1 MTKRILVLSGSP
13 KENSF
18 SNRLAEVYTD
28 AAKHNH
34 DVRIH
39 RIADM
44 AFDPDLDTG
53 YGRDKHLEPDLAA
66 FQESVRW
73 SDHMLITT
81 PVWWGA
87 VPAKLKGVFDRTFLP
102 GFAFKYQ
109 KGKLMPDKLLTGKT
123 ARIVMTMDTPPW
135 YYRLSQ
141 GAPALKQLKIAT
153 LEFCGFSRVRNN
165 MLGPVISS
173 NETRRAQWLE
183 MLARLGTKGQ

>member
-1 MTKRILVLSGSP
+1 MAKRILVLSGNP
-13 KENSF
+13 KENSY
-18 SNRLAEVYTD
+18 SNRLAEAYM
-28 AAKHNH
+28 AAAQRSH

-44 AFDPDLDTG
+44 DFDPDLDAG
-53 YGRDKHLEPDLAA
+53 YGRDKSLEPDLAA

-73 SDHMLITT
+73 ADHMFITT

-87 VPAKLKGVFDRTFLP
+87 LPAKFKGVFDRTFLP

-109 KGKLMPDKLLTGKT
+109 KGKLIPDKLLKGKT

-135 YYRLSQ
+135 YYKLFQ
-141 GAPALKQLKIAT
+141 GAPALKQLKVTT
-153 LEFCGFSRVRNN
+153 LEFCGFDRVRNN

-173 NETRRAQWLE
+173 NEQQRAQWLE
-183 MLARLGTKGQ
+183 MVARLGARGR